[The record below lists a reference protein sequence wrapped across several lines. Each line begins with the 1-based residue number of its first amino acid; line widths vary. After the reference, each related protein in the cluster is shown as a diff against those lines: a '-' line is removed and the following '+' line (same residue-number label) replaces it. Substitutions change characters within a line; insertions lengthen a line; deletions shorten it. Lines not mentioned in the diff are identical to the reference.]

1 MACFCGKLM
10 LPWGLIDG
18 CIEVVE
24 DRISSISIGMR
35 GCEEADLILPG
46 MIDLHVHMRG
56 LNQRHK
62 GDWRSESLAALSG
75 GVTVVADMPNNVPKI
90 DSREKLDMKTEEAKR
105 ESYVDFLLYTA
116 FPYLDERSYVI
127 GIKIYPEDMYE
138 DLNPVFKRA
147 SEMGKEVVV
156 HAEDPLILK
165 EAEKVFDVKE
175 HNRARPEL
183 AEKIAVDRV
192 IPLARRHGTKLR
204 IAHSTLPYTLAAVSE
219 AKAEGMEVKAEV
231 TPHHLLY
238 SPSDADSLGSLFK
251 VNPPIRDTGEKL
263 LGMVRAGFADFLVT
277 DHAPHSPEEKSK
289 GYEEMPSGIPWLDA
303 LTPFLVQCVE
313 EEKLPYRI
321 LSMYSANP
329 ALHLGLRRGSLVPG
343 NLADL
348 VILKRERWTLKK
360 EELHTKARAS
370 PIEGKE
376 LKWKVSKVF
385 IRGELAFHDGPVI
398 SEGFGVPAL

>member
-1 MACFCGKLM
+1 MVCFCGKLA
-10 LPWGLIDG
+10 LPWGLMDG
-18 CIEVVE
+18 CIEIE
-24 DRISSISIGMR
+24 GRISSLSIGMR
-35 GCEEADLILPG
+35 GCEEVDLILPG
-46 MIDLHVHMRG
+46 MVDLHVHMRG
-56 LNQRHK
+56 MNQRHK
-62 GDWRSESLAALSG
+62 GDWKSESLAALSG

-90 DSREKLDMKTEEAKR
+90 DSREKLDIKLEEARR

-127 GIKIYPEDMYE
+127 GIKIYPEDMHE
-138 DLNPVFKRA
+138 DLNIVFKRA
-147 SEMGKEVVV
+147 YEIGKEVVV

-165 EAEKVFDVKE
+165 EAEKVSDVKE

-183 AEKIAVDRV
+183 AERVAVDRV
-192 IPLARRHGTKLR
+192 ISLARRHGAKLR

-219 AKAEGMEVKAEV
+219 ARAEGIEVTAEV

-238 SPSDADSLGSLFK
+238 SSSDAESLGSLFK
-251 VNPPIRDTGEKL
+251 VNPPIRDTREKL

-289 GYEEMPSGIPWLDA
+289 GYEEMPSGISWLDA
-303 LTPFLVQCVE
+303 FTPFLIQCVE
-313 EEKLPYRI
+313 EGRLPYRV
-321 LSMYSANP
+321 LSMYSLNP
-329 ALHLGLRRGSLVPG
+329 ALHLGLSRGSLIPG

-348 VILKRERWTLKK
+348 VILRRERWVLRK
-360 EELHTKARAS
+360 EDLYTKARAS

-385 IRGELAFHDGPVI
+385 IRGELVFHDGPVV
-398 SEGFGVPAL
+398 SAGFGVPAL

>member
-1 MACFCGKLM
+1 MVCFCGKLA
-10 LPWGLIDG
+10 LPWGLMDG
-18 CIEVVE
+18 CIEIE
-24 DRISSISIGMR
+24 GRISSLSIGMR
-35 GCEEADLILPG
+35 GCEEVDLILPG
-46 MIDLHVHMRG
+46 MVDLHVHMRG
-56 LNQRHK
+56 MNQRHK
-62 GDWRSESLAALSG
+62 GDWKSESLAALSG

-90 DSREKLDMKTEEAKR
+90 DSREKLDIKLEEARR

-127 GIKIYPEDMYE
+127 GIKIYPEDMHE
-138 DLNPVFKRA
+138 DLNIVFKRA
-147 SEMGKEVVV
+147 YEIGKEVVV

-165 EAEKVFDVKE
+165 EAEKVSDVKE

-183 AEKIAVDRV
+183 AERVAVDRV
-192 IPLARRHGTKLR
+192 ISLARRHGAKLR

-219 AKAEGMEVKAEV
+219 ARAEGIEVTAEV

-238 SPSDADSLGSLFK
+238 SSSDAESLGSLFK
-251 VNPPIRDTGEKL
+251 VNPPIRDTREKL

-289 GYEEMPSGIPWLDA
+289 GYEEMPSGISWLDA
-303 LTPFLVQCVE
+303 FTPFLIQCVE
-313 EEKLPYRI
+313 EGRLPYRV
-321 LSMYSANP
+321 LSMYSLNP
-329 ALHLGLRRGSLVPG
+329 ALHLGLSRGSLIPG

-348 VILKRERWTLKK
+348 VILRRERWVLRK
-360 EELHTKARAS
+360 EDLHTKARAS

-385 IRGELAFHDGPVI
+385 IRGELVFHDGPVV
-398 SEGFGVPAL
+398 SAGFGVPAL

>member
-1 MACFCGKLM
+1 MVCFCGKLA

-18 CIEVVE
+18 CIEMIE
-24 DRISSISIGMR
+24 GRISSLSVGMR
-35 GCEEADLILPG
+35 GCEGVDLILPG
-46 MIDLHVHMRG
+46 MVDLHVHMRG

-90 DSREKLDMKTEEAKR
+90 DSKENLEIKLEEAKR

-138 DLNPVFKRA
+138 DLNIVFKRA
-147 SEMGKEVVV
+147 SEIGKEVVV

-165 EAEKVFDVKE
+165 EAERVFDVKE

-183 AEKIAVDRV
+183 AERVAVDRV
-192 IPLARRHGTKLR
+192 ISLARRHRAKLR

-219 AKAEGMEVKAEV
+219 ARAEGIEVTAEV

-238 SPSDADSLGSLFK
+238 SSSDAESLGSLFK
-251 VNPPIRDTGEKL
+251 VNPPIRDTREKL
-263 LGMVRAGFADFLVT
+263 LGMVRVGFADFLVT

-303 LTPFLVQCVE
+303 FTPFLIQCVE
-313 EEKLPYRI
+313 EGELPYRV
-321 LSMYSANP
+321 LSMYSLGP
-329 ALHLGLRRGSLVPG
+329 ASHLGLRRGSLIPG

-360 EELHTKARAS
+360 EDLYTKARAS

-385 IRGELAFHDGPVI
+385 IRGELVFHDGPVV
-398 SEGFGVPAL
+398 SAGFGVPAL

>member
-1 MACFCGKLM
+1 MVCFCGKLA
-10 LPWGLIDG
+10 LPWGLMDG
-18 CIEVVE
+18 CIEIE
-24 DRISSISIGMR
+24 GRISSLSIGMR
-35 GCEEADLILPG
+35 GCEEVDLILPG
-46 MIDLHVHMRG
+46 MVDLHVHMRG
-56 LNQRHK
+56 MNQRHK
-62 GDWRSESLAALSG
+62 GDWKSESLAALSG

-90 DSREKLDMKTEEAKR
+90 DSREKLDIKLEEARR

-127 GIKIYPEDMYE
+127 GIKIYPEDMHE
-138 DLNPVFKRA
+138 DLNIVFKRA
-147 SEMGKEVVV
+147 YEMGKEVVV

-165 EAEKVFDVKE
+165 EAEKVSDVKE

-183 AEKIAVDRV
+183 AERVAVDRV
-192 IPLARRHGTKLR
+192 ISLARRHGAKLR

-219 AKAEGMEVKAEV
+219 ARAEGIEVTAEV

-238 SPSDADSLGSLFK
+238 SSSDAESLGSLFK
-251 VNPPIRDTGEKL
+251 VNPPIRDTREKL

-289 GYEEMPSGIPWLDA
+289 GYEEMPSGISWLDA
-303 LTPFLVQCVE
+303 FTPFLIQCVE
-313 EEKLPYRI
+313 EGRLPYRV
-321 LSMYSANP
+321 LSMYSLNP
-329 ALHLGLRRGSLVPG
+329 ALHLGLSRGSLIPG

-348 VILKRERWTLKK
+348 VILRRERWVLRK
-360 EELHTKARAS
+360 EDLHTKARAS

-385 IRGELAFHDGPVI
+385 IRGELVFHDGPVV
-398 SEGFGVPAL
+398 SAGFGVPAL